1 MSSKSKRR
9 QPQVTMRMATR
20 GALTMFLWAYC
31 QVHDPDTEQME
42 AMSHPNPEML
52 GTGQNS
58 NKTADELFKMAL
70 PQEVEVDWYAIEEPW
85 TLRHNT
91 YSAAPEGDSVEMAK
105 KALQLMT
112 EILSQ

>member
-1 MSSKSKRR
+1 
-9 QPQVTMRMATR
+9 
-20 GALTMFLWAYC
+20 
-31 QVHDPDTEQME
+31 
-42 AMSHPNPEML
+42 ML

-70 PQEVEVDWYAIEEPW
+70 PQEIEVDWYAIEEPW